1 MLKVFWSMSDY
12 FRTLYIKCLSD
23 FWTIRVLE
31 RKDVKNMRIF
41 NLLENYNKM
50 KTKTGGLIFRYNIGW
65 FFFLYYTLLKLNTL
79 SHCWKIKDEN

>member
-41 NLLENYNKM
+41 HLLENYNKM

-65 FFFLYYTLLKLNTL
+65 FFFFVLYTAKTKYSISLLKN
-79 SHCWKIKDEN
+79 